1 MPDSRPIKP
10 QGVPYTHEI
19 RIEGYYAHCVGIHGQ
34 LVLGTWGSYGMERL
48 HLSLDSAWDDLVI
61 TAYFRLD
68 DAAGATA
75 VVMEPDGIITVPAEA
90 TMAAGGG
97 SIVIEG
103 VEDGRRIY
111 SVNIRYMALERLD
124 TDGTQPPPTP
134 SQWEQF
140 VAQVE
145 GFSRQ
150 ARQSADSAAAS
161 EKNAEAAA
169 AAAAETDAPAAGSR
183 QAASAGADS
192 AAKSAALAQQ
202 GAANAGWFD
211 VYGEGGILYM
221 ARSDNAPEDFRLA
234 DNGHGILEAIYG

>member
-161 EKNAEAAA
+161 EKNAEAA
-169 AAAAETDAPAAGSR
+169 SR
-183 QAASAGADS
+183 QAASDSANS

-202 GAANAGWFD
+202 GAANAGWLD